1 MLDALDAIHRFQAA
15 FAELEFDAAY
25 ALIAEALESD
35 PITTWH
41 RIVQHHSSD
50 FFRLVEFLDRRREM
64 ADLLEGVYAR
74 APDMIDVPPSSTDP
88 DLPAKLKRQRLD
100 NIEKGLPYFLMASQ
114 GKSGS
119 ISFGNIVPAGFSLT
133 CTTYSMIHLAV
144 IPSWAR
150 DYARG
155 GASYNTHLLPTKT
168 NIDALRQAGLTRI
181 VVHTRDPRQIYLSV
195 LHHQN
200 RYRSAYPEK
209 QASGS
214 FSLSLPDQALA
225 EIGYFDEIVDW
236 ISGWTAAEGQ
246 GLTILFTTFEQFVEN
261 KAEVV
266 DSILQFYGGEMR
278 HFDRAAAFATHSKV
292 DYHFRLGER
301 EEWRKVLDG
310 AVIDR
315 LNMRV
320 PNTWFEKFGW
330 RP

>member
-195 LHHQN
+195 LHHQD

-214 FSLSLPDQALA
+214 FSLSLPEQALA
-225 EIGYFDEIVDW
+225 ETFLDGTRDKLLALADGVAGGELRLDFGRITCLG
-236 ISGWTAAEGQ
+236 STAL
-246 GLTILFTTFEQFVEN
+246 GLLVTLHRRTDRAGGHLVLANLPPHLCDLFRLTRLDTILDV
-261 KAEVV
+261 
-266 DSILQFYGGEMR
+266 
-278 HFDRAAAFATHSKV
+278 RAA
-292 DYHFRLGER
+292 
-301 EEWRKVLDG
+301 
-310 AVIDR
+310 
-315 LNMRV
+315 
-320 PNTWFEKFGW
+320 
-330 RP
+330 